1 MFTHSSYAN
10 HEKVFMFN
18 GLGGRLRG
26 MIAIH
31 DTTLGP
37 AVGGCRFAKYDNPND
52 ALRDVLRLSHGM
64 TYKCA
69 AADLPLGGGKSV
81 ILSNTWDGKDRK
93 ELFECFGEYVNQL
106 TGQYYTA
113 VDFGSTLGDMRAVSR
128 TSEYV
133 CGVATPILES
143 TARGAFNAIL
153 AVAEFN
159 GWDLTQKSVAIQ
171 GVGKTGY
178 ALARLLHKVGVGQL
192 FISDITIDDDMPNLG
207 QTMATELN
215 ATVVHSSEILSTEC
229 DILAPCALG
238 GILTSGVIAQLQ
250 CKAICGIAN
259 NQLADDDLANALKTK
274 DILYIPDFIANAGG
288 VIAAANYV
296 TKQDHMREI
305 DNIKHRVLSILET
318 GAVTGKTPLHV
329 AKSRVKAKLNLAK
342 AI

>member
-1 MFTHSSYAN
+1 MFTHDSYAN

-18 GLGGRLRG
+18 GLGGRLQG

-37 AVGGCRFAKYDNPND
+37 AVGGCRFMHYEHPND

-93 ELFECFGEYVNQL
+93 ELFECFGEHVNQL
-106 TGQYYTA
+106 AGQYYTA
-113 VDFGSTLGDMRAVSR
+113 VDFGTTLGDMRAVSR

-159 GWDLTQKSVAIQ
+159 GWDLTQKSIAIQ
-171 GVGKTGY
+171 GLGKTGY
-178 ALARLLHKVGVGQL
+178 ALARMLRKAGIGEM
-192 FISDITIDDDMPNLG
+192 FISDITFDDDMPNLG
-207 QTMATELN
+207 QTMAVELD

-229 DILAPCALG
+229 DVLAPCAIG
-238 GILTSGVIAQLQ
+238 GVLTNFAVSKLH
-250 CKAICGIAN
+250 CKAVCGIAN
-259 NQLADDDLANALKTK
+259 NQLVDDELANILKRK

-296 TKQDHMREI
+296 TKQDHTREI
-305 DNIKHRVLSILET
+305 DNIKHRVLSILEAS
-318 GAVTGKTPLHV
+318 AVTDKTPLHV
-329 AKSRVKAKLNLAK
+329 AKSRVEAKLNLAK
-342 AI
+342 AT